1 MTLSPTTALF
11 TGDSITDMCR
21 RTDPS
26 GYLGAGYV
34 RRVAEMAAMT
44 EPGIKV
50 VNTGVSGDRTTDL
63 LARWDAD
70 VIERKPDVL
79 TIMIGVN
86 DMWRRYDAG
95 LPMSA
100 DEFAANYST
109 LLDRSI
115 AELNLRRIVIMEPFL
130 VPLTDEQ
137 VGWISEDLEAKIEVA
152 RDLATRYSATLIR
165 LHDIFTVRAAAEGAA
180 SVIDDGVHP
189 SAGGH
194 ELIAQSWWSSVV
206 PSLP

>member
-1 MTLSPTTALF
+1 MTLSPITALF

-34 RRVAEMAAMT
+34 RRVAEMAAT
-44 EPGIKV
+44 SEPAIKV
-50 VNTGVSGDRTTDL
+50 INTGISGDRTTDL

-70 VIERKPDVL
+70 VIERRPDVL
-79 TIMIGVN
+79 TIMIGAN

-100 DEFAANYST
+100 DEFEANYST
-109 LLDRSI
+109 LLDRSR
-115 AELNLRRIVIMEPFL
+115 AELDLSRIVIMEPFL

-137 VGWISEDLEAKIEVA
+137 AGWLGEDLEAKIQVA
-152 RDLATRYSATLIR
+152 GDLADRYGATLIR
-165 LHDIFTVRAAAEGAA
+165 LQDIFTERAAAEGAA

-194 ELIAQSWWSSVV
+194 ELIAQSWWASVV
-206 PSLP
+206 PSLA